1 MRCFL
6 IRVKV
11 FATCGRMRKVVDTT
25 GAGDTFTGY
34 YLAGIEAGMSDEEA
48 IYRATTASSICI
60 TRMGAAPS
68 IPLKEEVDTK
78 AGIH

>member
-1 MRCFL
+1 M
-6 IRVKV
+6 
-11 FATCGRMRKVVDTT
+11 FADSYKSFFQPVVECEKVVDTT

-48 IYRATTASSICI
+48 IYRAATASSICI

-78 AGIH
+78 AGIR

>member
-1 MRCFL
+1 MFSDSSKSFL
-6 IRVKV
+6 QPVV
-11 FATCGRMRKVVDTT
+11 ECEKVVDTT

-78 AGIH
+78 AGIR